1 MEVLCT
7 MSRGNATCGKK
18 YFHER
23 IHQVTRKILC
33 GAMHGHVCKNKV
45 VPYTAKLLSGKTFA
59 IVTQTIIHGK
69 MFTVA

>member
-1 MEVLCT
+1 MEVLYT

-33 GAMHGHVCKNKV
+33 GAMHGNVCKKEV
-45 VPYTAKLLSGKTFA
+45 VPYTAELMSGKTFA
-59 IVTQTIIHGK
+59 IAMQTIIHGK
-69 MFTVA
+69 TFTVA